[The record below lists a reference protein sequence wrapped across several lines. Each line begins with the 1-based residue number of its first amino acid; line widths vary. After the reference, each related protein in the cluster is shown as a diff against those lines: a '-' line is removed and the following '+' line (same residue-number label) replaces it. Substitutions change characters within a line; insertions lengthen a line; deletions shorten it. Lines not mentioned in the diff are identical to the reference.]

1 MKLVEIRNISRIL
14 TAGDTTM
21 KLIAIPFL
29 MLTAFAAAAENPNF
43 VVEVKGKGQPM
54 ILIPGYASSGD
65 TWAETV
71 AHYKDTYEC
80 HVLTLA
86 GFAGVP
92 ASNARPFLPAVVEDL
107 AAYIKKL
114 KLNKPVMVGHSL
126 GGVVTLA
133 LAAKY
138 PDQVGPLVIVD
149 SLPFL
154 AAVINPEATV
164 DSVKPMVEGMRKSFA
179 SQTAGQRE
187 EMAEMSIRPLVTAE
201 ADYKRIRAWSSKSDP
216 TALTE
221 AMADMFA
228 MDLRADLA
236 KIKSRAIVLGT
247 WIAYKQYASREAVE
261 ANFRLQYAKLKGM
274 KLVMFELARH
284 FIMFDDPAGFYQ
296 AVDEFLLT
304 K

>member
-1 MKLVEIRNISRIL
+1 MK
-14 TAGDTTM
+14 T
-21 KLIAIPFL
+21 IAIPFL
-29 MLTAFAAAAENPNF
+29 LLAAFAAAAENPSF

-65 TWAETV
+65 TWAGTV
-71 AHYKDTYEC
+71 ARYQGSYEC

-92 ASNARPFLPAVVEDL
+92 ASNARPFLPAVVDEL
-107 AAYIKKL
+107 AVYIKKQKL
-114 KLNKPVMVGHSL
+114 KKPVMVGHSL

-138 PDQVGPLVIVD
+138 PDEVGPLVIVD

-154 AAVINPEATV
+154 AAVMNPSATV
-164 DSVKPMVEGMRKSFA
+164 DSVKPMVDGMRKSFA
-179 SQTAGQRE
+179 GQSPEERE
-187 EMAEMSIRPLVTAE
+187 KMAEMSIRPMVTGD
-201 ADYKRIRAWSSKSDP
+201 ADYKRIRSWSAKSDP
-216 TALTE
+216 ATLAE

-228 MDLRADLA
+228 MDLREELA
-236 KIKSRAIVLGT
+236 KIKSRTIVVGT
-247 WIAYKQYASREAVE
+247 WIAYKQYATREAVE

-274 KLVMFELARH
+274 RLVIFDTARH
-284 FIMFDDPAGFYQ
+284 FIMYDDPAGFYQ
-296 AVDEFLLT
+296 AMDEFLQA